1 MDTDHLSLSNASILI
16 ILITLGLSIII
27 YGYLRLM
34 IKTMSSRASRT
45 RPSLEIVIQSLN
57 TISAITVGASA
68 YSLVIH
74 YYPSMF
80 YGILAALLSVVSLE
94 ILLEYISK
102 QAATLRTSITAPMI
116 EAFDSI
122 TNNNA
127 NDTNGSSNGTETE
140 TEVEVEDLVLR
151 EAELGNLDSE
161 DKEMIKSILELN
173 DTTVR
178 EVMIPRL
185 DMITVNIESDLVTI
199 IDTVVNSGHTR
210 LPVYQNSHDEIIGI
224 IHSLDLLLLTQ
235 TKEEEFNINDH
246 IRPAHFIPESKL
258 VDDLLTE
265 LQENAI
271 QMAIVVDEFGGTEG
285 LVTMEDLLEE
295 IVGEIEDE
303 FTKNNNPEIVK
314 LQNGEA
320 IVNAAVPID
329 DISKMFT
336 IEVDDFGVDTV
347 GGYVFQQLGRMP
359 ILGDIVDTE
368 TCTIQVISVIGRR
381 LRRLRIKPK
390 SNAEINE
397 QSTP

>member
-102 QAATLRTSITAPMI
+102 QAATLRTSITTPMI

-235 TKEEEFNINDH
+235 AKEEEFNINDH